1 MSVNHSD
8 SHVYPTLDAIAS
20 VAPSRRIERKGKK
33 KSAVLGN
40 WREIFLEKLAEAD
53 MAEVMTVESV
63 RKDEAQRSEPIEESP
78 LIVRMR
84 DGKRLTIETEE
95 DFQDVLRMIKRLA
108 DDPEKLVESHLNLFT
123 DPAPPGRMLNS
134 QG

>member
-1 MSVNHSD
+1 MSVNQSD
-8 SHVYPTLDAIAS
+8 SHVYPAPNLIAPIEP
-20 VAPSRRIERKGKK
+20 ARRIERKGKK
-33 KSAVLGN
+33 KSTILGN

-53 MAEVMTVESV
+53 MTEVVTVESV
-63 RKDEAQRSEPIEESP
+63 RGEEAQSSEPREESP

-95 DFQDVLRMIKRLA
+95 DFRNVLGMIRKFA